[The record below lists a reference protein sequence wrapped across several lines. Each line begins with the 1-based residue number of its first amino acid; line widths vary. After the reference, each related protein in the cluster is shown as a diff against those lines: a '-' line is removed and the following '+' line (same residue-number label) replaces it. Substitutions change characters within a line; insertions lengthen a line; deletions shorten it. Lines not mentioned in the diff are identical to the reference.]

1 MCACAMHLS
10 LLHAYVVLDIIS
22 CLGINISTLPSLV
35 LDKLFWKI
43 DKNSKTKCCL
53 RVLDGTP
60 QKWPCYRGISDT
72 HRTQDTHC
80 GIGRNQPPAGPQ
92 HPVPQNT
99 SFFAS
104 ILISGESLIWKH
116 LWPSP
121 HQVFCYWNP
130 AFESHPSSF
139 EPPTSSDQSNL
150 LKQCWLI
157 DGWCCFQNSFEPP
170 QKESSMYDLTV
181 PAFFTM
187 LGTYLL

>member
-80 GIGRNQPPAGPQ
+80 GIGRNQPPRRTA
-92 HPVPQNT
+92 
-99 SFFAS
+99 AS
-104 ILISGESLIWKH
+104 CTPKYVIFLLQFWFPEKVL
-116 LWPSP
+116 
-121 HQVFCYWNP
+121 
-130 AFESHPSSF
+130 FE
-139 EPPTSSDQSNL
+139 N
-150 LKQCWLI
+150 I
-157 DGWCCFQNSFEPP
+157 
-170 QKESSMYDLTV
+170 YDLVHIKFSATEIQHLKAIQAALSPLHHLTKVICSNNADLLMADVAFKTV
-181 PAFFTM
+181 LNHLKRNHRCMTWLCRLFS
-187 LGTYLL
+187 LC